1 MEELQITLTP
11 ARVDQRNFGVQLS
24 NWRVGQQ
31 LTALVVDTRPN
42 GGLLLSVAGK
52 TFAVT
57 SDLPVQP
64 GTRLALEVKQVGQDV
79 VLRRIPDSGQPRPDA
94 SGRSVQTTLAL
105 GSMQP
110 SSLMNQLAALPS
122 RFGSPEMQEI
132 VRELRGRVLRPEG
145 LTPAAIKRGLQDSG
159 LFTEADLLGG
169 RLGRARQSG
178 KASLSQLQTV
188 ALALADDLDPELA
201 ETRALH
207 QLVEK
212 ATALLNGIAQ
222 QQLAS
227 LPPDE
232 GGQRW
237 VFTLPVQ
244 LGELFTD
251 LKMQF
256 ERAPRELE
264 QEDNWQAL
272 LTFDFPKMGLVVVKL
287 QLQGGSVSV
296 SFECEAVV
304 TSTHLNRH
312 LGFLESQLAAQN
324 LRPLGL
330 AATTADRGLH
340 RADSHSSLSV
350 EA

>member
-1 MEELQITLTP
+1 MEELQLTLTP
-11 ARVDQRNFGVQLS
+11 ARVDQRNYGVQLS

-31 LTALVVDTRPN
+31 LNALVVDTRPN

-52 TFAVT
+52 TFAVS

-79 VLRRIPDSGQPRPDA
+79 VLQRIPDSGAARTDA
-94 SGRSVQTTLAL
+94 SGRAVQTTVTL
-105 GSMQP
+105 GSVQP
-110 SSLMNQLAALPS
+110 SNLLNQLAALPT
-122 RFGSPEMQEI
+122 RFGSPEMREI

-145 LTPAAIKRGLQDSG
+145 LTPGAIKRGVQDSG

-201 ETRALH
+201 ETRALY
-207 QLVEK
+207 QIAEK
-212 ATALLNGIAQ
+212 ATALLKGVSQ

-227 LPPDE
+227 LPQDD
-232 GGQRW
+232 GAQRW

-244 LGELFTD
+244 LGESFRD
-251 LKMQF
+251 LRMQF

-264 QEDNWQAL
+264 QEESWQAL
-272 LTFDFPKMGLVVVKL
+272 LTFDFPEMGLVIVKL
-287 QLQGGSVSV
+287 RLQGGSVSV
-296 SFECEAVV
+296 SFECENRA
-304 TSTHLNRH
+304 TSAHLSRH
-312 LGFLESQLAAQN
+312 LSFLEGQLAAQN
-324 LRPLGL
+324 LRSVGL
-330 AATTADRGLH
+330 AASAPEQAANPTDGPG
-340 RADSHSSLSV
+340 SLSV